1 MARKAKK
8 SAFDYKQ
15 KVHIQTPFGV
25 QTTSMYELAG
35 FAVDHA
41 GSLDSVFD
49 MIVCM
54 EKLSE
59 DWGLIDNIALYS
71 MGEVVSLLSNEYGED
86 EKEWKDSTIKQLE
99 KWLKQLKEA

>member
-1 MARKAKK
+1 
-8 SAFDYKQ
+8 
-15 KVHIQTPFGV
+15 
-25 QTTSMYELAG
+25 
-35 FAVDHA
+35 
-41 GSLDSVFD
+41 